1 MKSTAN
7 NRTWEEEGITSALFK
22 IKINQNR
29 LPTECLQQQQNHQEE
44 EHGMQ
49 KASL

>member
-7 NRTWEEEGITSALFK
+7 NRTWEEEGITSALLK

-29 LPTECLQQQQNHQEE
+29 LPTECLQQQNHKEE